1 MYLSLG
7 QAAKEAGVAKST
19 ISKALASGKL
29 SYREKNSEGY
39 KIDPAELFRVYPKTS
54 KNSAEETA
62 SNDWQLGQA
71 SGETIPYS
79 ARFRDPARWP
89 QESSRGKGPPHHRP
103 RIRPR
108 AASRRPPP
116 ADRELAG
123 RAGPAPKIARGSDR
137 HREASD
143 RRAGKA
149 RGGSPTHLLA
159 AGLRPQTSCGGI
171 GFHLPRRVGGIF
183 VASAKRVRIKACCPG
198 GLRCLRPTRSI
209 SRHR

>member
-19 ISKALASGKL
+19 ISKALSSGKL

-79 ARFRDPARWP
+79 ARFEI
-89 QESSRGKGPPHHRP
+89 Q
-103 RIRPR
+103 
-108 AASRRPPP
+108 
-116 ADRELAG
+116 LAG
-123 RAGPAPKIARGSDR
+123 LKSLLAEKDRRITDLESDRAQLREDR
-137 HREASD
+137 HRLTENWQD
-143 RRAGKA
+143 E
-149 RGGSPTHLLA
+149 
-159 AGLRPQTSCGGI
+159 
-171 GFHLPRRVGGIF
+171 
-183 VASAKRVRIKACCPG
+183 RVRLLKLLEDQTGTVKLLTDEREKLVAEVQ
-198 GLRCLRPTRSI
+198 RSFWQ
-209 SRHR
+209 RVFGRKPAVAA